1 MKKQPYIL
9 THDITLVDHI
19 HDDLVA
25 KNIKVN
31 DVLLGK
37 DPVDEID
44 SAPWVTLSYPNG
56 ETIEARI
63 GMVAPHGDT
72 LQPEAFVQFRADDA
86 FTEKELLRWLSKTG
100 GRYIRPEDNSEK
112 WIHRVDGRSREE
124 DTEEVLFIIDT
135 ILKQT
140 V

>member
-56 ETIEARI
+56 KMIDARI
-63 GMVAPHGDT
+63 GMVVPHSGT
-72 LQPEAFVQFRADDA
+72 LQPEAFVQFKADDT
-86 FTEKELLRWLSKTG
+86 FTEKELLRWVSKTG

-112 WIHRVDGRSREE
+112 WVHRVDGRSREE
-124 DTEEVLFIIDT
+124 DTEQVLFIIDSF
-135 ILKQT
+135 

>member
-25 KNIKVN
+25 KNIKVS

-44 SAPWVTLSYPNG
+44 NAPWVTLSYPNG
-56 ETIEARI
+56 EMIDARI
-63 GMVAPHGDT
+63 GMVAPHGGA
-72 LQPEAFVQFRADDA
+72 LQPEAFVQFKADDT
-86 FTEKELLRWLSKTG
+86 FTEKELLRWVSKTG

-112 WIHRVDGRSREE
+112 WVHRVDGRSREE
-124 DTEEVLFIIDT
+124 DTEQVLFIIDSF
-135 ILKQT
+135 